1 MCALTDTPFLLYS
14 YFGRSTGA
22 GALAIWTHNL
32 KDISAVEWSDVNYTG
47 SAMRMGAGVQGFDA
61 VEAAA
66 AADLSTC

>member
-1 MCALTDTPFLLYS
+1 MCS

-32 KDISAVEWSDVNYTG
+32 KDISLLEWSDANYTG
-47 SAMRMGAGVQGFDA
+47 KALKMGAGVQGYDA

-66 AADLSTC
+66 AYNVSKC